1 MVAGEFTSIV
11 STNNGREVDLLHA
24 LNAAAASLQK
34 SARSEA
40 EVFRAFRQQITGLG
54 MRGGLS
60 LLDEQGEKLTFCA
73 IAQSEHKLSGLE
85 KLAGV
90 KAEGYQV
97 LVAKVSVYK
106 RVVEAGESVFLPES
120 HEVAAQLVPDWLG
133 PASEKILRSL
143 GSDPAI
149 YSPLKSEGRVF
160 GLLNVAGKGLT
171 QEDVQAFEAF
181 ANHVSVALE
190 NARLFAA
197 LKDGESRYRKLMDNM
212 PIGVF
217 RTTPGVRG
225 KILMANPAFLAMFGY
240 QSMAELE
247 GVAVADLFVDVEER
261 RSFTDNLLESGNIA
275 GIEGIFK
282 KQDGT
287 HIWGSVTANVVHNP
301 DSGDVE
307 CFDCLIEDITERMR
321 VEEELFRQA
330 DELTTLHAISLDI
343 TAALA
348 LPSLLQTIVQR
359 AAGLLKARGGSLSLC
374 NPEKK
379 EARVYAEYY
388 PGLPFQNGRVFAY
401 GEGAVGI
408 VAQTGQPLII
418 DDYGNWSQRVTPYD
432 IEQPYTAVLGVPL
445 TWQDQVTGV
454 LQVMDDGEVRIFTE
468 SDMELLTLFANQAAI
483 AVQNARLLE
492 GERRQLHEAETL
504 REATATLTSTLD
516 PDQVL
521 NAILVQLEKVVPYD
535 CASVFLQEDDNLRI
549 VAARGF
555 PDLDAVIGGEFR
567 VDDLLNAAKEAGHA
581 IILEDAQNDPR
592 FSNWAG
598 TDFVHGWLG
607 VPLNVRGDTIGY
619 LTLDNQEI
627 GTYDQSHANLAEA
640 FANQAAIALVNARLF
655 EDERAAREQAETLH
669 EVAQGV
675 SGSLELNEVL
685 RLILEQLKR
694 VLVFNTSSVLIYQN
708 NGGAALLAGIGYQ
721 DEQLTSLEASEG
733 LMESAILK
741 QMSRTLEPVVIPDVS
756 QHKDWIWVT
765 GAEHVRSFLAVPIV
779 SLGKMIGALMVDS
792 EQPDFYDHKDV
803 QTAQSLAQH
812 MAIAIQNAGLFA
824 AERDS
829 RERAE
834 ALREA
839 SSIISTSL
847 SLEQVIDAVLEQLSR
862 VMEYDSGNVML
873 LKGDQ
878 LYIEAGRNYEE
889 YYSPG
894 LIKDVVIDIKSHH
907 SIGLTL
913 ESGKPTMIADT
924 RTDPDWQ
931 NTPISGHIRSWLG
944 VPLRIRDKSIGLFNL
959 DRVTSGGF
967 SPEEISLVQAFAVNT
982 SAAIENA
989 RSFKAEEKRVSELEA
1004 LRQASLS
1011 LTASLNRRAV
1021 LDAILKS
1028 TLQLLPGAQNA
1039 HIFLYHPENGGRL
1052 TFGAVLW
1059 PDGLRD
1065 EPISEPRQ
1073 DGLTYTV
1080 ARNGEAILVPDMA
1093 DHPLFEHVPK
1103 DWKGSIIGLP
1113 LKIGDRVVGV
1123 MNISHTEA
1131 GAFSEDELT
1140 ILRLLGDQAA
1150 IAIENARLFEQA
1162 ATERRHLSLLFD
1174 VGRDL
1179 ATSLDTN
1186 EILDRA
1192 MTLTCQALGGLFGE
1206 AFLYVP
1212 EENMLFLKAT
1222 HGRKYQ
1228 GTPRVEEPLELI
1240 VGDGLAGWV
1249 ALNRQSVNLP
1259 EVTDDPR
1266 WLHIPGIDDG
1276 VHSALC
1282 APILQGDQLLG
1293 VLTVSH
1299 HLPAAFRPD
1308 HQELLQAI
1316 CHQVGLALSNAERYQ
1331 QVQSL
1336 VDLLEV
1342 EQKRLENLVERL
1354 PVGVLL
1360 LDEDHT
1366 LLVANTMGGEILGL
1380 LGAGGVGQQLSTLGS
1395 YDLKDLIAQHASPLP
1410 VTITSDGLTQ
1420 RVFEARVRPLGI
1432 EQSQWVITVRE
1443 VTEER
1448 EIQVRIQMQN
1458 QLATV
1463 GQLASGIAHD
1473 FNNIMAAIMVYADLL
1488 QKDLALSP
1496 TGRERLAIIQKQVNR
1511 ATSLIRQILDFSRR
1525 SVMEQI
1531 DMDLLPFT
1539 KELDKLLERVL
1550 PETIHL
1556 ELSYTDE
1563 EFWVKADPTRLQQ
1576 VFMNLAVNARD
1587 AMPAGGSL
1595 VFLLD
1600 RIRLHSSETP
1610 PFPSMLP
1617 GEWLR
1622 IRVRDT
1628 GEGIPQDVIP
1638 HIFEPFFTT
1647 KPVGEGTGLGLA
1659 QAYGIVKQHDGFI
1672 DVQSQLGEGT
1682 EFTIFLPVLDI
1693 AEQKVVLDEYP
1704 AGIEGE
1710 GETILIVE
1718 DDQVTLG
1725 ALQDLLLSQNYDV
1738 LMAKNGIEALGIFEH
1753 SSDSI
1758 DLVVCD
1764 VVMPEMGGVAFFTA
1778 LTARYPHVKM
1788 LFITGHPLQDENQAL
1803 LERGSVH
1810 WMQKPFSVPDFR
1822 KAVQD
1827 LLEEDCPVP
1836 MSCD

>member
-1 MVAGEFTSIV
+1 MVAGESTSIV
-11 STNNGREVDLLHA
+11 TSKPRREVDLLRA
-24 LNAAAASLQK
+24 LNAAAASLQQ

-40 EVFRAFRQQITGLG
+40 EVFRAFREQISGLG

-60 LLDEQGEKLTFCA
+60 LLDEQGVWLTYCA
-73 IAQSEHKLSGLE
+73 IAQPEHKLSGLE
-85 KLAGV
+85 KLAGI

-97 LVAKVSVYK
+97 RVAKVSVYE

-120 HEVAAQLVPDWLG
+120 HEVAAQLLPDRLG
-133 PASEKILRSL
+133 RASDSVMIAL
-143 GSDPAI
+143 GSDPTI
-149 YSPLKSEGRVF
+149 YAPLKSNGRVF
-160 GLLNVAGKGLT
+160 GLLNVSGNGLS
-171 QEDVQAFEAF
+171 QEDVPAFEAF
-181 ANHVSVALE
+181 ANHVSVALD

-197 LKDGESRYRKLMDNM
+197 VKDGETRYRKMMDNM
-212 PIGVF
+212 PFGVY

-225 KILMANPAFLAMFGY
+225 KVLMANPSFLAMFGY
-240 QSMAELE
+240 ESMAELD
-247 GVAVADLFVDVEER
+247 GVVVEDLYVDIEER
-261 RSFTDNLLESGNIA
+261 RSFTDDLLASGSVVGVENK
-275 GIEGIFK
+275 FK
-282 KQDGT
+282 KQDGN
-287 HIWGSVTANVVHNP
+287 HIWGSVTANVVKNF
-301 DSGDVE
+301 DTGDAE
-307 CFDCLIEDITERMR
+307 YFDCVIEDITERVR

-330 DELTTLHAISLDI
+330 EELAALHAISLEI

-348 LPSLLQTIVQR
+348 LPNLLQTIVQH
-359 AAGLLKARGGSLSLC
+359 AARLLKARGGSLSLC
-374 NPEKK
+374 DPENQ
-379 EARVYAEYY
+379 EARVCAEHF
-388 PGLPFQNGRVFAY
+388 PGLPNQNGRVFKY

-408 VAQTGQPLII
+408 VAQTGKSLII
-418 DDYGNWSQRVTPYD
+418 DDYRNWSQRVTFND

-445 TWQDQVTGV
+445 TWQGQVTGV
-454 LQVMDDGEVRIFTE
+454 LQVMDDGEVRRFTQ
-468 SDMELLTLFANQAAI
+468 SDMDLLTLFANQAVI

-492 GERRQLHEAETL
+492 GERRQLQEAETL
-504 REATATLTSTLD
+504 REATAALTSTLD

-535 CASVFLQEDDNLRI
+535 SASVFLQEGDSLRI

-555 PDLDAVIGGEFR
+555 PDLDMVIGGEFR

-627 GTYDQSHANLAEA
+627 GTYDPSHANLAEA

-675 SGSLELNEVL
+675 SSSLELNEVL

-694 VLVFNTSSVLIYQN
+694 VLTFNTSSVLIYQET
-708 NGGAALLAGIGYQ
+708 GGAALLAGIGYQ
-721 DEQLTSLEASEG
+721 DEQLTSPEASES

-741 QMSRTLEPVVIPDVS
+741 EMSRTLEPVVIPDVC
-756 QHKDWIWVT
+756 QHPDWIWVT

-779 SLGKMIGALMVDS
+779 SLGKMIGALMVDN
-792 EQPDFYDHKDV
+792 EQPDFYNLKDV

-812 MAIAIQNAGLFA
+812 MAIAIQNARLFA

-839 SSIISTSL
+839 SSIISASL

-889 YYSPG
+889 FYDPG
-894 LIKDVVIDIKSHH
+894 LIKEVVIDLKSHH
-907 SIGLTL
+907 SIGSTL
-913 ESGKPTMIADT
+913 ESGEPTMIADV

-931 NTPISGHIRSWLG
+931 STPMSGHVRSWLG
-944 VPLRIRDKSIGLFNL
+944 VPLRIRDRSIGLFNL
-959 DRVTSGGF
+959 DRVTPGGF
-967 SPEEISLVQAFAVNT
+967 STEEIALAQVFAVNT

-989 RSFKAEEKRVSELEA
+989 RSFEAEEKRVAELEA

-1059 PDGLRD
+1059 PDGLQD
-1065 EPISEPRQ
+1065 DPISEPRQ

-1080 ARNGEAILVPDMA
+1080 ARSGEAILVSDMA
-1093 DHPLFEHVPK
+1093 DHPLFTKVPE

-1123 MNISHTEA
+1123 MNVSHTKA

-1162 ATERRHLSLLFD
+1162 ATERRHLSLLYD

-1179 ATSLDTN
+1179 ATSLDTD

-1192 MTLTCQALGGLFGE
+1192 TTLTCQALGGLLGE
-1206 AFLYVP
+1206 AFLYLP
-1212 EENMLFLKAT
+1212 EEGKLVLRAMYGRENHEMLMVQEKL
-1222 HGRKYQ
+1222 Q
-1228 GTPRVEEPLELI
+1228 LD
-1240 VGDGLAGWV
+1240 VGVGLAGWV
-1249 ALNRQSVNLP
+1249 AQNRKSINIP
-1259 EVTDDPR
+1259 DVTNDPR
-1266 WLHIPGIDDG
+1266 WLHISGIDED
-1276 VHSALC
+1276 VHGALC
-1282 APILQGDQLLG
+1282 APILQGDHLLG
-1293 VLTVSH
+1293 VLTVLH
-1299 HLPAAFRPD
+1299 HQPAAFLPD
-1308 HQELLQAI
+1308 HLDLLQAI
-1316 CHQVGLALSNAERYQ
+1316 CHQVGMALSNAERYQ

-1342 EQKRLENLVERL
+1342 EQRRLENLVERL

-1360 LDEDHT
+1360 LDEFHT
-1366 LLVANTMGGEILGL
+1366 LLVANSMGSEILGL
-1380 LGAGGVGQQLSTLGS
+1380 LGVGTVGQPLSTLGP

-1410 VTITSDGLTQ
+1410 VNITYGGPPQ
-1420 RVFEARVRPLGI
+1420 RVFEAQVRPLGV

-1448 EIQVRIQMQN
+1448 EIQVRIQMQDR
-1458 QLATV
+1458 LATV

-1488 QKDLALSP
+1488 HTDLAFSP
-1496 TGRERLAIIQKQVNR
+1496 SGKERLAIIQNQVNR
-1511 ATSLIRQILDFSRR
+1511 ASSLIRQILDFSRR

-1531 DMDLLPFT
+1531 IMDLLPFI
-1539 KELDKLLERVL
+1539 KELDNLLERVL

-1556 ELSYTDE
+1556 DLYYENE

-1587 AMPAGGSL
+1587 AMSEGGSL
-1595 VFLLD
+1595 IFLLD
-1600 RIRLHSSETP
+1600 RIQLLSSEPP

-1628 GEGIPQDVIP
+1628 GEGIPPDVIP

-1672 DVQSQLGEGT
+1672 DVQSKVGEGT
-1682 EFTIFLPVLDI
+1682 IFTIYLPALDA
-1693 AEQKVVLDEYP
+1693 AEQKVVLDEQLV
-1704 AGIEGE
+1704 GIEGE
-1710 GETILIVE
+1710 GETILVVE
-1718 DDQVTLG
+1718 DDQVALG
-1725 ALQDLLLSQNYDV
+1725 ALRDLLASQNYIV
-1738 LMAKNGIEALGIFEH
+1738 LMARNGIEALEIFEQR
-1753 SSDSI
+1753 SDSI
-1758 DLVVCD
+1758 NLVVCD
-1764 VVMPEMGGVAFFTA
+1764 VVMPEMGGVSLFTA
-1778 LTARYPHVKM
+1778 LNARYPQVKM
-1788 LFITGHPLQDENQAL
+1788 LFITGHPLQEENQAL

-1822 KAVQD
+1822 KTIQEM
-1827 LLEEDCPVP
+1827 LEEDSSNP
-1836 MSCD
+1836 SA

>member
-1 MVAGEFTSIV
+1 MVARESTSIG
-11 STNNGREVDLLHA
+11 STKPGREVDLLRA

-40 EVFRAFRQQITGLG
+40 EVLRAFRQQISSLG
-54 MRGGLS
+54 IRGGLS
-60 LLDEQGEKLTFCA
+60 LLDEKGERLTFCA
-73 IAQSEHKLSGLE
+73 IAQPEHKLSGLE

-97 LVAKVSVYK
+97 LVAKVNVYQ
-106 RVVEAGESVFLPES
+106 RVVEAGESIYLPES
-120 HEVAAQLVPDWLG
+120 HEVVAQLLPDLLSR
-133 PASEKILRSL
+133 ASDSVLKAL

-149 YSPLKSEGRVF
+149 YAPLRSEGRVF

-171 QEDVQAFEAF
+171 PEDVKAFEAF
-181 ANHVSVALE
+181 ANHVSVAIE

-197 LKDGESRYRKLMDNM
+197 LKDGEARYRTLMDNM
-212 PIGVF
+212 PIGVY
-217 RTTPGVRG
+217 RTRPGVSG
-225 KILMANPAFLAMFGY
+225 KVLLANPSFLAMFGY
-240 QSMAELE
+240 KSMAELD
-247 GVAVADLFVDVEER
+247 GVTVADLFVDIEER
-261 RSFTDNLLESGNIA
+261 NSFTENLLARGNVV
-275 GIEGIFK
+275 GVENKFK
-282 KQDGT
+282 KKDGT
-287 HIWGSVTANVVHNP
+287 HIWGSVTATVVQNH
-301 DSGDVE
+301 DTGE
-307 CFDCLIEDITERMR
+307 AEYFDCLIEDITERMR

-343 TAALA
+343 TAAVA

-359 AAGLLKARGGSLSLC
+359 AADLLKARGGSLSLC
-374 NPEKK
+374 DPENQ
-379 EARVYAEYY
+379 EARVYAEHY
-388 PGLPFQNGRVFAY
+388 PGLPFQTGRVFKY

-408 VAQTGQPLII
+408 VAQTGKYLII
-418 DDYGNWSQRVTPYD
+418 DDYANWSQRVTYYD
-432 IEQPYTAVLGVPL
+432 IEQPYTAVLSVPL

-454 LQVMDDGEVRIFTE
+454 LQVMDDGEVRRFTK

-492 GERRQLHEAETL
+492 GERRQLQEAETL
-504 REATATLTSTLD
+504 REATAALTSTLD

-535 CASVFLQEDDNLRI
+535 CASVFLQEEDRLRI

-555 PDLDAVIGGEFR
+555 PDLDVVIGGEFM

-598 TDFVHGWLG
+598 TEFVHGWLG

-619 LTLDNQEI
+619 LTLDNQEV
-627 GTYDQSHANLAEA
+627 GTYDPSHASLAET

-675 SGSLELNEVL
+675 SSSLELNEVL

-694 VLVFNTSSVLIYQN
+694 VLKFNTSSVLIYQED
-708 NGGAALLAGIGYQ
+708 GVAALLAGIGYQ
-721 DEQLTSLEASEG
+721 DEQLISLEASES

-741 QMSRTLEPVVIPDVS
+741 QMSRTLEPVVVSDVN
-756 QHKDWIWVT
+756 QHPDWIWVT

-779 SLGKMIGALMVDS
+779 SLGKMIGVLMVDS
-792 EQPDFYDHKDV
+792 EHPDFYNHKDV
-803 QTAQSLAQH
+803 LTAQSLAQH

-839 SSIISTSL
+839 SGIISASL

-862 VMEYDSGNVML
+862 VMEFDSGNVML

-878 LYIEAGRNYEE
+878 LHIEAGRNYEAF
-889 YYSPG
+889 YAPG
-894 LIKDVVIDIKSHH
+894 LFKEVVIDLKSHH
-907 SIGLTL
+907 SIGSTL
-913 ESGKPTMIADT
+913 ESGEPSMIADT
-924 RTDPDWQ
+924 RSDPGWQ
-931 NTPISGHIRSWLG
+931 STPINGHIRSWLG
-944 VPLRIRDKSIGLFNL
+944 VPLRIRDRSIGLFNL
-959 DRVTSGGF
+959 DRVTPGGF
-967 SPEEISLVQAFAVNT
+967 SPEEITLAQAFAVNT

-989 RSFKAEEKRVSELEA
+989 RSFEAEEKRVAELEA

-1011 LTASLNRRAV
+1011 LSASLNRRAV

-1039 HIFLYHPENGGRL
+1039 HIFLYHPEDGGRL

-1065 EPISEPRQ
+1065 EPISEPRL

-1080 ARNGEAILVPDMA
+1080 ARSGEAILVPDMA
-1093 DHPLFEHVPK
+1093 DHPLFEKVPK

-1123 MNISHTEA
+1123 MNVSHTKA

-1179 ATSLDTN
+1179 AASLDTN

-1192 MTLTCQALGGLFGE
+1192 MTLTCKALGGLFGE
-1206 AFLYVP
+1206 AFLYIP
-1212 EENMLFLKAT
+1212 EESKLFLRAT
-1222 HGRKYQ
+1222 YGREKYEF
-1228 GTPRVEEPLELI
+1228 PLVEETIELN
-1240 VGDGLAGWV
+1240 VGVGLAGWV
-1249 ALNRQSVNLP
+1249 AQNPQSVNLP

-1266 WLHIPGIDDG
+1266 WLHIPGIDDD

-1282 APILQGDQLLG
+1282 APILQGDRLLG

-1299 HLPAAFRPD
+1299 HQPAAFRPE
-1308 HQELLQAI
+1308 HQDLLQAI

-1342 EQKRLENLVERL
+1342 EQRRLDNLVERL

-1366 LLVANTMGGEILGL
+1366 LLVANSMGNEILGL
-1380 LGAGGVGQQLSTLGS
+1380 LGAGVGGQPLSTLGP

-1410 VTITSDGLTQ
+1410 VNITYGGPPQ
-1420 RVFEARVRPLGI
+1420 RVFEAQVRPLGT

-1443 VTEER
+1443 VTKER

-1496 TGRERLAIIQKQVNR
+1496 TGREQLAIIQNQVNR
-1511 ATSLIRQILDFSRR
+1511 ASSLIRQILDFSRR

-1531 DMDLLPFT
+1531 NMDLLPFI

-1556 ELSYTDE
+1556 DLYYENE

-1587 AMPAGGSL
+1587 AMSEGGSL
-1595 VFLLD
+1595 IFLLD
-1600 RIRLHSSETP
+1600 RIQILSSEAP

-1628 GEGIPQDVIP
+1628 GEGIPPDVIP

-1672 DVQSQLGEGT
+1672 DVQSQIGEGT
-1682 EFTIFLPVLDI
+1682 LFTIYLPALDA
-1693 AEQKVVLDEYP
+1693 AERKVVLDEQP

-1710 GETILIVE
+1710 GETILVVE
-1718 DDQVTLG
+1718 DDHVTLG
-1725 ALQDLLLSQNYDV
+1725 ALRDLLSAQNYNV
-1738 LMAKNGIEALGIFEH
+1738 LMAKNGIEALGIFEQR
-1753 SSDSI
+1753 SDSI

-1764 VVMPEMGGVAFFTA
+1764 VVMPEMGGVALFTA
-1778 LTARYPHVKM
+1778 LNARYPQVKM
-1788 LFITGHPLQDENQAL
+1788 LFLTGHPLQRDNQAL

-1810 WMQKPFSVPDFR
+1810 WMQKPFSVSDFR
-1822 KAVQD
+1822 KTVQE
-1827 LLEEDCPVP
+1827 LIEEN
-1836 MSCD
+1836 